1 MMEVRNMDK
10 KERAY
15 IMAEIARYDQGI
27 VNLRFKRAAHIA
39 HADALSM
46 NISELEKEVAHNYRK
61 LERARS
67 EESEK

>member
-1 MMEVRNMDK
+1 MDK

-15 IMAEIARYDQGI
+15 IMAEIARYDQVI
-27 VNLRFKRAAHIA
+27 VNLRINRAAHIA
-39 HADALSM
+39 HVDALSM

-67 EESEK
+67 EESDK

>member
-1 MMEVRNMDK
+1 MDK

-27 VNLRFKRAAHIA
+27 VNLRIKRTAHIA

>member
-1 MMEVRNMDK
+1 MDK

-27 VNLRFKRAAHIA
+27 VNLRIKRADHIA

-46 NISELEKEVAHNYRK
+46 NISELEKEVAHNYRR

>member
-1 MMEVRNMDK
+1 MDK
-10 KERAY
+10 KEIAN
-15 IMAEIARYDQGI
+15 IMAEIARYDQVI
-27 VNLRFKRAAHIA
+27 VNLRIKRTAHIA

>member
-1 MMEVRNMDK
+1 
-10 KERAY
+10 
-15 IMAEIARYDQGI
+15 MAEIARYDQGI
-27 VNLRFKRAAHIA
+27 VNLRINRAAHIA